1 MNGTPLILASASPR
15 RGELLRYRGLQF
27 QTIPSDAPE
36 VLHEH
41 LSPHEVCQLN
51 AYRKARSVAKSH
63 PDHCVLGADTL
74 VCLDRQLLGKPTS
87 LDDAVRMLSLLQGRT
102 HQVVTGVCLLHLR
115 SHRQQTFAISTD
127 VTFHPL
133 DTAQIQTYLG
143 RIQPLD
149 KAGGYAIQESGELI
163 VERIEGSFSNV
174 VGLPIE
180 RIVRVLGAWNHG

>member
-1 MNGTPLILASASPR
+1 MNRTPLILASASPR
-15 RGELLRYRGLQF
+15 RGDLLRHMGLQF
-27 QTIPSDAPE
+27 QTIPSEAPE

-41 LSPHEVCQLN
+41 LSPHEICQLN

-74 VCLDRQLLGKPTS
+74 VCLDRQLLGKPSS
-87 LDDAVRMLSLLQGRT
+87 LDDAVRMLSLLQGRS
-102 HQVVTGVCLLHLR
+102 HQVITGVCLLHLR
-115 SHRQQTFAISTD
+115 SHRQQTFATSTQ

-133 DTAQIQTYLG
+133 DTRQIHSYLG
-143 RIQPLD
+143 RIDPLD
-149 KAGGYAIQESGELI
+149 KAGAYAIQHSGELL

-180 RIVRVLGAWNHG
+180 RILPLVMAWKDA